1 MKSLYQPNWLIRFL
15 IPGKY
20 RLKISDKPIVY
31 LTFDDGPTTECTEK
45 ILEILATHDVKATF
59 FCVGENARQHPELIK
74 KIIEGGHNIG
84 NHTMHHKNGFKTG
97 IQKYVNEVLQASEY
111 IPSKLFRPPYGKC
124 NIFQNLKLRNL
135 GYKIIQWDVIA
146 YDWDKT
152 RTPHDVL
159 SIIEKYVRNGSIIV
173 LHDSVKASDRT
184 LPILSTLIISLKS
197 RGFEIKT
204 IIS

>member
-45 ILEILATHDVKATF
+45 ILEILAKHDVKATF

-97 IQKYVNEVLQASEY
+97 IQKYVDEVLQAAEY

-124 NIFQNLKLRNL
+124 NIFQNLKLRKL

-146 YDWDKT
+146 YDWDKK

>member
-45 ILEILATHDVKATF
+45 ILEILAKHDVKATF

-97 IQKYVNEVLQASEY
+97 IQKYVDEVLQAAEY

-124 NIFQNLKLRNL
+124 NIFQNLKLRKL

-146 YDWDKT
+146 YDWDKK

-204 IIS
+204 IIL

>member
-45 ILEILATHDVKATF
+45 ILEILATHYVKATF

-84 NHTMHHKNGFKTG
+84 NQTMHHKNSYKTG
-97 IQKYVNEVLQASEY
+97 IQNYVNEVLQASEY

-146 YDWDKT
+146 YDWDKK

-184 LPILSTLIISLKS
+184 LPILSTLIISLKR

>member
-124 NIFQNLKLRNL
+124 NIFQNLKLRKL
-135 GYKIIQWDVIA
+135 RYTIIQWDVIA

>member
-97 IQKYVNEVLQASEY
+97 IQKYINEVLQASEY

-124 NIFQNLKLRNL
+124 NIFQNLKLRKL

-146 YDWDKT
+146 YDWDKK

>member
-31 LTFDDGPTTECTEK
+31 LTFDDGPTTEYTEK
-45 ILEILATHDVKATF
+45 ILEILAFHDVKATF

-97 IQKYVNEVLQASEY
+97 IQNYVNEVLQASEY

-124 NIFQNLKLRNL
+124 NIFQNLKLRKL

>member
-15 IPGKY
+15 IHGKY

-45 ILEILATHDVKATF
+45 ILEILAIHEVKATF

-124 NIFQNLKLRNL
+124 NIFQNLKLRKL

>member
-1 MKSLYQPNWLIRFL
+1 MKSLYQPNWLIRLL

-20 RLKISDKPIVY
+20 RLKRSDKPIVY

-45 ILEILATHDVKATF
+45 ILEILAFHDVKATF

-97 IQKYVNEVLQASEY
+97 IQNYVNEVLQASEY

-124 NIFQNLKLRNL
+124 NIFQNLKLRKL

-146 YDWDKT
+146 YDWDKK

>member
-31 LTFDDGPTTECTEK
+31 LTFDDGPTTEYTEK

>member
-124 NIFQNLKLRNL
+124 NIFQNLKLRKL